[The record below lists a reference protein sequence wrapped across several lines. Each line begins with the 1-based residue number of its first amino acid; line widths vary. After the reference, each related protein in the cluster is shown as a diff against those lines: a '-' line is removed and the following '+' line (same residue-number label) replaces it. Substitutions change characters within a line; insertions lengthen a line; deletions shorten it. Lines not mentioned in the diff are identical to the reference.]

1 MIISKSNLLVV
12 NLTKVDKQ
20 IPVLDCVRIED
31 NGSSI
36 GGNGKSFI
44 AVSPVPYDT
53 KLKLKNIFNDEKSNG
68 VTVTSDTAK
77 EVLKNIPNDTRFQ
90 GMLEH
95 SEVISK
101 DDKTVRFELHDG
113 ARKRSIDGK
122 VNPMSYPDYR
132 KMYNRCLN
140 NKKSIQL
147 VVNAK
152 RLLPLIDTLMKI
164 SEDTGDF
171 SKLYIEFTEEKDII
185 LRMQNQETGPR
196 AIGLMWCYKGN
207 DNVWLENNKWE
218 EELKNGNINNTI
230 DNSNINRSS
239 VVSCNGSTNNSS
251 IRSDISMVRKTKGAK
266 KTGNKSLAHILHG
279 ELCPECS
286 KYHLATD
293 GKNKWCSCI
302 KGCNYFKRS

>member
-20 IPVLDCVRIED
+20 IPVLDCVRIEE
-31 NGSSI
+31 NGSST
-36 GGNGKSFI
+36 GGNGRSFI
-44 AVSPVPYDT
+44 TVSPVPDDT
-53 KLKLKNIFNDEKSNG
+53 KSKLKNVFNDEKSNG
-68 VTVTSDTAK
+68 VTITSETAK
-77 EVLKNIPNDTRFQ
+77 EVLKNIPNDIRFQ

-95 SEVISK
+95 SEIISK
-101 DDKTVRFELHDG
+101 DGKTVRFELHDG

-122 VNPMSYPDYR
+122 VNPVSYPDYR

-140 NKKSIQL
+140 NKQSVKLI
-147 VVNAK
+147 VNAK

-185 LRMQNQETGPR
+185 LRMQNQKTGQR

-207 DNVWLENNKWE
+207 EAEWMEDNKWE
-218 EELKNGNINNTI
+218 KELKNGN
-230 DNSNINRSS
+230 NSNIKYSPAI
-239 VVSCNGSTNNSS
+239 NNSGS
-251 IRSDISMVRKTKGAK
+251 INNSNIGNNISVVRKTKGAK
-266 KTGNKSLAHILHG
+266 KTGNKSLAHIVQN
-279 ELCPECS
+279 EMCPECG

-293 GKNKWCSCI
+293 GRVKWCSCI
-302 KGCNYFKRS
+302 KGCNYFERGKGKVK

>member
-20 IPVLDCVRIED
+20 IPVLDCVRIEE

-44 AVSPVPYDT
+44 AVSPVPDDT
-53 KLKLKNIFNDEKSNG
+53 KSKLKNIFSDEKSKG
-68 VTVTSDTAK
+68 VTITSDTAK

-122 VNPMSYPDYR
+122 VNPMGYPDYR

-171 SKLYIEFTEEKDII
+171 SKLYIEFTEEKDVI
-185 LRMQNQETGPR
+185 LRMQNQKTGQR
-196 AIGLMWCYKGN
+196 AVGLMWCYKGN

-218 EELKNGNINNTI
+218 EELKNGKCNNCKVSTGSNNRII
-230 DNSNINRSS
+230 DNCIVR
-239 VVSCNGSTNNSS
+239 T
-251 IRSDISMVRKTKGAK
+251 DIPMIRKTKGAK
-266 KTGNKSLAHILHG
+266 KTGNKNLAYIMHDAM
-279 ELCPECS
+279 CPECGR
-286 KYHLATD
+286 YHLATD

-302 KGCNYFKRS
+302 KGCNYFERG

>member
-20 IPVLDCVRIED
+20 IPVLDCVRIEE

-44 AVSPVPYDT
+44 AVSPVPDDT
-53 KLKLKNIFNDEKSNG
+53 KLKLKSIFNDEKSNG
-68 VTVTSDTAK
+68 VTITSDTAK
-77 EVLKNIPNDTRFQ
+77 EVLKNIPNDIRFQ

-95 SEVISK
+95 SEVICK
-101 DDKTVRFELHDG
+101 DEKTVRFELYDG

-122 VNPMSYPDYR
+122 INPMSYPDYR

-147 VVNAK
+147 IVNAK
-152 RLLPLIDTLMKI
+152 RLLPLIDTIMKI

-185 LRMQNQETGPR
+185 LRMQNQKTGQR
-196 AIGLMWCYKGN
+196 AIGIMWCYKWTE
-207 DNVWLENNKWE
+207 DEWLEINEWE
-218 EELKNGNINNTI
+218 EGLKNGNINNTI
-230 DNSNINRSS
+230 IDSDTNYSSIVNNNRIGDNSNA
-239 VVSCNGSTNNSS
+239 GNNV
-251 IRSDISMVRKTKGAK
+251 SMVRKTKGAK
-266 KTGNKSLAHILHG
+266 KTGNKNLAHILHG
-279 ELCPECS
+279 ELCPECGR
-286 KYHLATD
+286 YHLATD
-293 GKNKWCSCI
+293 GKNKWCSCV
-302 KGCNYFKRS
+302 KGCNYFERG